1 MRSCVVT
8 LAGLGLLTAVLAT
21 PAFAQTAGS
30 GPSCLFPLACP
41 GAAPPKPE
49 PLLGPPEDQ
58 TAAMPAESAPKPV
71 HHRKKHVA
79 KKAK

>member
-8 LAGLGLLTAVLAT
+8 LAGLGLLTAVLGG
-21 PAFAQTAGS
+21 PALAQTAG
-30 GPSCLFPLACP
+30 GPNCLFPLACP
-41 GAAPPKPE
+41 GPTPPKPE

-58 TAAMPAESAPKPV
+58 TAAMPAEPAPKPA

-79 KKAK
+79 KKTK